1 MEAVMKKYLCILAV
15 LGCFSVAGAANAQLP
30 ANPWAPHPNDGYFGE
45 NVPDKSPDKS
55 PDAPAYGNGPT
66 GGDILPVDPWAKSRD
81 RTGIQTWR
89 GSGQHGRLNYVG
101 EATTFGTDYGQER
114 LAPEVN
120 RHNML
125 VLTEHLRKLGYKIP
139 DSYDENIKNM
149 PKNYTNILRE
159 SYQDVYAAD
168 DPLSKAFSNV
178 MSNFEDGL
186 GLDFQNI
193 LFNTMDLLGTD

>member
-1 MEAVMKKYLCILAV
+1 MRKYAYLAR
-15 LGCFSVAGAANAQLP
+15 LEELLAALP
-30 ANPWAPHPNDGYFGE
+30 AQE
-45 NVPDKSPDKS
+45 RQ
-55 PDAPAYGNGPT
+55 DA
-66 GGDILPVDPWAKSRD
+66 
-81 RTGIQTWR
+81 
-89 GSGQHGRLNYVG
+89 LNYYEEYFDAAG
-101 EATTFGTDYGQER
+101 SENEEQTAAELGADYGQER